1 MYNVVRLEK
10 MAGTYVA
17 DCLYS
22 GKYATVSG
30 ETYTP
35 VAVENG
41 MVGKLGGLIPGER
54 ELHWVTPVAANTK
67 KEDVV
72 LVASPEYMP
81 DSRLKDLGDFRN
93 EADEPI
99 RVYKLH
105 SGGIFGVTAG
115 CFANAASDAPVVGDI
130 VELTAG
136 TKWNAVTSATSSS
149 TVIGSIIAVDVVGT
163 RTYYVVQID

>member
-41 MVGKLGGLIPGER
+41 MVGKLGGLIPGEQLYIFFL
-54 ELHWVTPVAANTK
+54 EHAFT
-67 KEDVV
+67 
-72 LVASPEYMP
+72 S
-81 DSRLKDLGDFRN
+81 
-93 EADEPI
+93 
-99 RVYKLH
+99 H
-105 SGGIFGVTAG
+105 SLEV
-115 CFANAASDAPVVGDI
+115 
-130 VELTAG
+130 
-136 TKWNAVTSATSSS
+136 
-149 TVIGSIIAVDVVGT
+149 
-163 RTYYVVQID
+163 